1 MDKDFKKC
9 MAIIKKW
16 EETPP
21 VSLQK
26 SSTAA
31 EDFRAAAVE
40 TISITTLLV
49 LVWILIT
56 LYLYF

>member
-1 MDKDFKKC
+1 MKDYQKC
-9 MAIIKKW
+9 MEIVKRWK
-16 EETPP
+16 ETPP

-40 TISITTLLV
+40 TISITALLV